1 MNAAANAQLADW
13 IAWLE
18 QLNPDRIELGLQRVR
33 CVWEQLERRIDST
46 VITVG
51 GTNGKGS
58 VVAMLEQVLLAAGHG
73 VVAYTSPHLQRFN
86 ERIRIN
92 ASDVDDIALV
102 HAFNRV
108 AAAQTA
114 AAIKLTYFE
123 FTTLAALWLITE
135 QQPEVALLEVG
146 LGGRLDA
153 VNIID
158 ADAAVITSIGLDHMQ
173 WLGNTRAAIAAEKV
187 AIARPGRLLV
197 CGEPDPPTVISRQ
210 AAAQEAQLLQI
221 GADFALEPT
230 TDAVTGADQ
239 YRFTADWLLA
249 DLGLPQL
256 AMPGQHQRNNSA
268 CVLTLLTAP
277 QSPLVV
283 NDLPAAVTS
292 LAGTSLIGR
301 QQVLRQQP
309 LLLLDVAHNEQ
320 SVAALVA
327 TLQSAAC
334 HGRTW
339 IVLAMLADKDINAVV
354 HELRPIADHWLLPE
368 IPAPRALQ
376 AQRLRHMLLTQG
388 VAAAVITL
396 HEDVLAATNSALQ
409 QAQSDDRIVV
419 LGSFITA
426 AALLT
431 HVELIDGL

>member
-1 MNAAANAQLADW
+1 MKAAANAQLADW

-18 QLNPDRIELGLQRVR
+18 QLNPDRVELGLERVR
-33 CVWEQLERRIDST
+33 CVWEQLDRDIDST
-46 VITVG
+46 VITVA

-58 VVAMLEQVLLAAGHG
+58 VVAMLEQVLLASGHS
-73 VVAYTSPHLQRFN
+73 VVAYTSPHLLRFN

-92 ASDVDDIALV
+92 STEVDDAALV
-102 HAFNRV
+102 QAFHAIS
-108 AAAQTA
+108 AAQTA
-114 AAIKLTYFE
+114 AAVRLTYFE

-173 WLGNTRAAIAAEKV
+173 WLGNSRAAIAAEKV

-197 CGEPDPPTVISRQ
+197 CGEPDPPPVISRQ
-210 AAAQEAQLLQI
+210 AAALEAHLLQI
-221 GADFALEPT
+221 DIDFALEPA
-230 TDAVTGADQ
+230 TDASSGADQ
-239 YRFTADWLLA
+239 YRFTADWLQA

-268 CVLTLLTAP
+268 CVLALLTAP
-277 QSPLVV
+277 QSPLLV

-292 LAGTSLIGR
+292 LTGTSLIGR

-309 LLLLDVAHNEQ
+309 LLLVDVAHNEQ
-320 SVAALVA
+320 AVAALVA
-327 TLQSAAC
+327 TLQSTAC
-334 HGRTW
+334 SGRTW

-354 HELRPIADHWLLPE
+354 QNLRPIADHWLLPE
-368 IPAPRALQ
+368 IPAPRALP
-376 AQRLRHMLLTQG
+376 ARRLQHTLLKQG
-388 VAAAVITL
+388 VAAAAIAR
-396 HEDVLAATNSALQ
+396 HDDVLTATNSALQ

-419 LGSFITA
+419 LGSFVTA